1 MSGAGGGG
9 NGFGG
14 FDIHLEGPLWDGRGG
29 ARLAALM
36 RVALV
41 AGATRIETAAAR
53 GTPVNTGLLRQS
65 IGRQIVEDGVLGGA
79 ATGGTYPA
87 KITAYVGSPI
97 TYGPHVEYGTRP
109 HWPPHAPIEAW
120 VRRKLRDAVARM
132 AAETGAKARARSL
145 AATLET
151 GDGRTRTK
159 RQRRKLEGAIATERA
174 VKTLTF
180 LIRRK
185 IALKGTRG
193 ASMLRDAVKAEHP
206 WVVRAVTA
214 GVDRWASEA

>member
-1 MSGAGGGG
+1 MSGIGG
-9 NGFGG
+9 GG

-41 AGATRIETAAAR
+41 AGAARIETRAALA
-53 GTPVNTGLLRQS
+53 TPVNTGLLRQS
-65 IGRQIVEDGVLGGA
+65 IGRQIVEEGTLGGA

-109 HWPPHAPIEAW
+109 HWPPAAPIEAW
-120 VRRKLRDAVARM
+120 VRRKLKDAVARL

-145 AATLET
+145 AASIPTDGGRART
-151 GDGRTRTK
+151 G
-159 RQRRKLEGAIATERA
+159 RQRRRLEGMIATERA

-185 IALKGTRG
+185 IALKGTKG
-193 ASMLRDAVKAEHP
+193 VSMLRAAVKAEHP
-206 WVVRAVTA
+206 WVVRAVIA
-214 GVDRWASEA
+214 GVDRWAAGA